1 MSKPMSA
8 KIINW
13 IFYTCSLLLVGVI
26 LLMITQGMDVILDYI
41 IYVAI
46 LFIAWWISMFLKLK
60 LDNDQRRDRVKNYK
74 ERLKDRL

>member
-1 MSKPMSA
+1 MSA

-46 LFIAWWISMFLKLK
+46 LFIAWWISLFLKLK